1 MYTSLVKTVYKP
13 ARAWESNDG
22 ESGRTRRYLK
32 DPTIIR
38 GRLKAMIVWGEPLD
52 RFAKRVMQG
61 RTTIELFILT
71 TRKTWDC

>member
-1 MYTSLVKTVYKP
+1 MVPSLGFYTAHTSLVKTVSKP

-52 RFAKRVMQG
+52 RFAKRGMQEG
-61 RTTIELFILT
+61 WPLNCLF
-71 TRKTWDC
+71 